1 MGKLPFH
8 LLSFI
13 LEFKAVE
20 LPDISVP
27 LWPSTAVNS
36 KIIITGRDK
45 ARIYNR

>member
-1 MGKLPFH
+1 MGEDRASTGQRAGDRDGELIEMGKLPFH

-27 LWPSTAVNS
+27 L
-36 KIIITGRDK
+36 
-45 ARIYNR
+45 